1 MMPHFT
7 APSGEEEWI
16 SLCDSYSKIEVLQ
29 KYIHVYLGSADNPI
43 GLKITAWLADQSR
56 NGWRAGDVMPG
67 SKGAPAEQSRWG

>member
-29 KYIHVYLGSADNPI
+29 KYIHVYLGS
-43 GLKITAWLADQSR
+43 GKR
-56 NGWRAGDVMPG
+56 NKFIHFPTFISNSM
-67 SKGAPAEQSRWG
+67 